1 MHGSF
6 ATLLYVTAVL
16 SALLAGVAWRKRT
29 DPGGTPMVVFH
40 LALAVGAASYAG
52 DITATTLSAQI
63 SWTTISMVAQGVT
76 AVAWLYAAL
85 QYTGFDRE
93 RSRQVAG
100 LLALEPVLL
109 AIGFLAPPVT
119 ILGWPP
125 SGQAGSLLQA
135 SQTTMTTFFLF
146 HTMFIVLAAL
156 AGTILLVRLFL
167 RSQHLYRS
175 QSAAVLVAALAPWTV
190 GLTQNFFIDFPEDA
204 SIFAWGVSGAALTV
218 GLYRFKKLDP
228 VPAAQEAIVEDM
240 GDGTVVVD
248 VDGTISEGNPAARR
262 LLGVDSEPLVGR
274 QIGAVIDGWAG
285 LDHEAMGPDEW
296 RELPLTVDGEQRYV
310 EIEVSS
316 FTDRFDAVVGQLVV
330 LRDVT
335 RRKGREQRLAQYKT
349 IFDSVNEP
357 VYVLDDRDRFVRYNA
372 RFADL
377 VGYDESALV
386 GQPFGVVLGADE
398 EPVDRR
404 ADGRTEV
411 TITTA
416 SGEAV
421 PCEADLAPVEL
432 MDGGIGRVG
441 IIRDISERKE
451 MESALAETTERLET
465 LVQASPLAI
474 VAHDI
479 EGVVD
484 VWNPAA
490 ESLFDWTAE
499 QVRGEVLPIVP
510 EDREAELQDR
520 HREVLSG
527 QRLTGYET
535 ELERADGTRIPVS
548 ISAAPLSDLNGRVVG
563 TVSVIANISDQ
574 KAKEQRLE
582 RQNERLD
589 EFASLVSHDLRNPL
603 QVASG
608 NLEVAEREVAD
619 ETRQYIEAA
628 EAALRRMDTLID
640 DTLALARQ
648 GRDISEVERAD
659 IGTIAQR
666 AWDTVRT
673 DGHELRVLDTPT
685 VECDPDRVVELFENL
700 FRNAVDHG
708 STSHDSDSG
717 LDTAGDATA
726 GTDSN
731 GRRTGV
737 EHGDGD
743 TNDSLTLTVGATAD
757 GFYVADDG
765 VGIPEAD
772 RATVFESGYTTAAD
786 GTGFGLAIVR
796 TIADAHGW
804 EITVGESENGGA
816 RFDVSVS

>member
-6 ATLLYVTAVL
+6 VTLLYVTAIS
-16 SALLAGVAWRKRT
+16 SAVLAGVAWRKRT
-29 DPGGTPMVVFH
+29 EPGGTPMVIFH
-40 LALAVGAASYAG
+40 LALAVGAASYAR
-52 DITATTLSAQI
+52 DITATTLPAQVPLTMLSA
-63 SWTTISMVAQGVT
+63 VAQGVT
-76 AVAWLYAAL
+76 AIAWLFAAL
-85 QYTGFDRE
+85 QYAGFDRK
-93 RSRQVAG
+93 RSRQLVG
-100 LLALEPVLL
+100 LLALEPVILGV
-109 AIGFLAPPVT
+109 GFLAPSVS
-119 ILGWPP
+119 ILKWPA
-125 SGQAGSLLQA
+125 SGQPGSLLQA
-135 SQTTMTTFFLF
+135 TETTLTPLFLI
-146 HTMFIVLAAL
+146 HTMVIVLSAL
-156 AGTILLVRLFL
+156 VGTILLVRLFL

-175 QSAAVLVAALAPWTV
+175 QSVAVLVAALTPWTV
-190 GLTQNFFIDFPEDA
+190 GLTQNFFIDLPEDA

-228 VPAAQEAIVEDM
+228 VPAAQTAIVEDM

-248 VDGTISEGNPAARR
+248 IDGTISDANPAARQ
-262 LLGVDSEPLVGR
+262 LLGVDGESLVGHR
-274 QIGAVIDGWAG
+274 IGAVIDGWG
-285 LDHEAMGPDEW
+285 DLDHDSLGPDEW

-310 EIEVSS
+310 EVEVSS
-316 FTDRFDAVVGQLVV
+316 FTDRFDSAVGQLVV

-357 VYVLDDRDRFVRYNA
+357 VYVLDDRDHFIRYNA
-372 RFADL
+372 SFSDL
-377 VGYDESALV
+377 VGYDETALV
-386 GQPFGVVLGADE
+386 GQPFAVVLGTDDE
-398 EPVDRR
+398 SVDRA

-432 MDGGIGRVG
+432 ADGGTGRVG

-474 VAHDI
+474 VAHDLD
-479 EGVVD
+479 GVVD

-490 ESLFDWTAE
+490 ESLFGWTAE
-499 QVRGEVLPIVP
+499 EVRGEALPIVP
-510 EDREAELQDR
+510 DDREAELQER
-520 HREVLSG
+520 HRAVQSG
-527 QRLTGYET
+527 ERLTGYET
-535 ELERADGTRIPVS
+535 ELQCKDGTRVPVS
-548 ISAAPLSDLNGRVVG
+548 VSAAPLSDMNGRVVG
-563 TVSVIANISDQ
+563 IVSIIADISDQ
-574 KAKEQRLE
+574 KAKQRRLE

-608 NLEVAEREVAD
+608 NLEMAERDAD
-619 ETRQYIEAA
+619 DATRQYVEAA
-628 EAALRRMDTLID
+628 EDALDRMETLID

-648 GRDISEVERAD
+648 GQDISEVQQAD
-659 IGTIAQR
+659 IGTIARR

-673 DGHELRVLDTPT
+673 DGHDLDVADSPT

-700 FRNAVDHG
+700 FRNAVEHG
-708 STSHDSDSG
+708 STSPRPQAPEDP
-717 LDTAGDATA
+717 
-726 GTDSN
+726 
-731 GRRTGV
+731 V
-737 EHGDGD
+737 EHGGVENTDAV
-743 TNDSLTLTVGATAD
+743 TVTVGTTED

-765 VGIPEAD
+765 VGIPED
-772 RATVFESGYTTAAD
+772 ERATVFESGYTTATD

-796 TIADAHGW
+796 TIADAHDW
-804 EITVGESENGGA
+804 EVTVDESEDGGA